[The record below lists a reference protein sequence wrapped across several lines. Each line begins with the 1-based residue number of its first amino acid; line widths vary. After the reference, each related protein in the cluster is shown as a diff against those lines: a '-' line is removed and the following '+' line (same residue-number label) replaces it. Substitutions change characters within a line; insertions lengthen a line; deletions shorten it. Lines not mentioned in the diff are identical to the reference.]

1 MNKTLQGQRAFP
13 GSLKRIKLWGLCTS
27 QCVNNKPAV
36 DALKKQNSWCFPYL
50 ERASPSL
57 LRRFKY
63 FICEV
68 RYKGRYELPPPAAS
82 EGLRNKKIPVADSAP
97 FHQTQN
103 AEREGKK
110 KQQLLRATASCKL
123 SGTLLPPLSLCLPL
137 SLLSRLLFNS
147 GNTRPPRHVPNP
159 FCLFPNIFKKI
170 TALGLMPRIYSLYPP
185 CSSIRFSFLFP
196 PSSFPWKLP
205 R

>member
-82 EGLRNKKIPVADSAP
+82 EGLRNKKSPVLIPRLFTRP
-97 FHQTQN
+97 KMQ
-103 AEREGKK
+103 RGKEK
-110 KQQLLRATASCKL
+110 KSSNCSVQRHLANFLGL
-123 SGTLLPPLSLCLPL
+123 FFLLSLFASL
-137 SLLSRLLFNS
+137 S
-147 GNTRPPRHVPNP
+147 
-159 FCLFPNIFKKI
+159 
-170 TALGLMPRIYSLYPP
+170 
-185 CSSIRFSFLFP
+185 
-196 PSSFPWKLP
+196 PSSPGCCSTPGTRGHPGTYQTPFVYFQIYLRK
-205 R
+205 